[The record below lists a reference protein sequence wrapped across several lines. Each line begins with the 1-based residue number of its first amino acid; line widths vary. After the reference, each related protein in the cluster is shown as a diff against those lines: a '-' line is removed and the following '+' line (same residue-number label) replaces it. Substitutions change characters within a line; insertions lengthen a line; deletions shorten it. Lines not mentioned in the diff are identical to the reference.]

1 MADRS
6 QYCARH
12 PVLRFASSIRQVFIL
27 GRPAPLRQHIPYG
40 GIGTRGCRVRNPQDM
55 RLFWGAH
62 AGSPPA
68 CWRPGVPAVGE
79 PVGGSVALAGDR
91 VPGGCAK
98 ALAHNETRCSRWAMK
113 RGRPGGCDRDRAL
126 R

>member
-40 GIGTRGCRVRNPQDM
+40 SISPRGCRVRNPQDM
-55 RLFWGAH
+55 RLFWGRMRVRL
-62 AGSPPA
+62 P
-68 CWRPGVPAVGE
+68 
-79 PVGGSVALAGDR
+79 LAGDR
-91 VPGGCAK
+91 ASRPSVNR
-98 ALAHNETRCSRWAMK
+98 LAAASHWLAIEFRTAAQKRWHTMK
-113 RGRPGGCDRDRAL
+113 HDVRDGQ
-126 R
+126 